1 MNYRIL
7 TSIFCSFITTSV
19 LAQSESSDS
28 IMAQELDEVVVE
40 ARTQRVIERGV
51 EYVPAK
57 KVKKAAIDATQL
69 LRLMNIP
76 QLDIMPGSMA
86 VKTYSGQAVGMFI
99 DFKEASEEDLR
110 GAAS

>member
-19 LAQSESSDS
+19 LAQSEASDS

-57 KVKKAAIDATQL
+57 KSQESRD
-69 LRLMNIP
+69 
-76 QLDIMPGSMA
+76 
-86 VKTYSGQAVGMFI
+86 
-99 DFKEASEEDLR
+99 
-110 GAAS
+110 